1 MDTIDK
7 LEETVDRMIENLNL
21 FKKIPPGS
29 LTEAEAQLYKI
40 KLSSDN
46 RKAAESI
53 KGFLV
58 NNFLSNVNHVVI
70 VDSETGVLATALTI
84 LPKDQVERFIRIY
97 NKFLGKDVMELKEF
111 TSSKDYHG
119 RSKENKEDSK
129 KDQEGQGQA
138 GKEKAGDLA
147 QGSADE

>member
-21 FKKIPPGS
+21 FEKIPPGS
-29 LTEAEAQLYKI
+29 LTEAEAQHHRI

-53 KGFLV
+53 KEFLF
-58 NNFLSNVNHVVI
+58 NNFFSNVNHVVI
-70 VDSETGVLATALTI
+70 ADPETGVLATALTI
-84 LPKDQVERFIRIY
+84 LSKDQVERFIRIY
-97 NKFLGKDVMELKEF
+97 NKFFGRDIIELKDF
-111 TSSKDYHG
+111 TIIKDYHG
-119 RSKENKEDSK
+119 RSKENKEGSK

-138 GKEKAGDLA
+138 GKEKAGDPA
-147 QGSADE
+147 QGPADE